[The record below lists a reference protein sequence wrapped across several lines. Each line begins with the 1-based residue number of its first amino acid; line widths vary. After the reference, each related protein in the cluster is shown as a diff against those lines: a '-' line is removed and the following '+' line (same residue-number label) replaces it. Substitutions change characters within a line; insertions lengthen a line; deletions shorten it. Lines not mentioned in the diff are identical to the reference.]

1 MKIPLLS
8 VVTLLNP
15 FPLPPPPSPPPPPLP
30 SHHPS
35 TLHMVNIMCVSQNI
49 YIDTHIYLMI

>member
-49 YIDTHIYLMI
+49 YIDTHLML